1 MTKSISTIA
10 PLAVIAASLVLASPA
25 MAQSQSPSQAQRPG
39 EQLGMRYLSWGGKP
53 AGTTN
58 DGLRRASASTTSP
71 AASGQVQPVSL
82 AVPTA
87 APTPTLTPTPA
98 RPNRYGSV
106 SGAGLTPASAW
117 IKPRAAP
124 AQPYAP
130 PAPELQA
137 AQAPQAYA
145 PQPQPQP
152 QPIIEPQPEPQPE
165 PQAVAE
171 PAHTEPHRAVRQD
184 PYSAAPPEVQMAM
197 QPTPQPV
204 PAPSPTPAVA
214 EVPADPMAPRRDALI
229 FRMGGQ
235 APAAPRQQDA
245 SPGTE
250 APRQLAQA
258 APARSDAPARQGAR
272 YYSVHREAGHQPD
285 PMILPESVFI
295 GGSADLAEPP
305 PAPVVQRTVKGQAQ
319 VVVPNQDPSLP

>member
-58 DGLRRASASTTSP
+58 DGLRRASASAASP

-82 AVPTA
+82 AIPTA
-87 APTPTLTPTPA
+87 APTPSLTPAPT

-137 AQAPQAYA
+137 TQAPQAYA
-145 PQPQPQP
+145 PQSQTQA
-152 QPIIEPQPEPQPE
+152 IVEPRPE

-171 PAHTEPHRAVRQD
+171 APQAATSRAVRQD

-245 SPGTE
+245 SPGSE

-305 PAPVVQRTVKGQAQ
+305 PAPVVQRAVKGQAQ

>member
-25 MAQSQSPSQAQRPG
+25 LAQSQPQSQAQAQAQRPG

-58 DGLRRASASTTSP
+58 DGLRRASASPASP

-87 APTPTLTPTPA
+87 APTPTVTPTPA

-124 AQPYAP
+124 AESYAP

-152 QPIIEPQPEPQPE
+152 IVEPRPE

-171 PAHTEPHRAVRQD
+171 APQTAQSRAVRQD
-184 PYSAAPPEVQMAM
+184 AYSAAPPEDQMAM

-204 PAPSPTPAVA
+204 PAPSPSPTPAVA
-214 EVPADPMAPRRDALI
+214 EAPADPMAPRRDALI

-245 SPGTE
+245 SPGSE

-305 PAPVVQRTVKGQAQ
+305 PAPVVQRAVKGQAQ
-319 VVVPNQDPSLP
+319 VVVPNQDPRLP

>member
-25 MAQSQSPSQAQRPG
+25 LAQSQPQSQAQRPG

-58 DGLRRASASTTSP
+58 DGLRRASASAAST
-71 AASGQVQPVSL
+71 AASGPVQTVSL

-87 APTPTLTPTPA
+87 APTPSPA

-137 AQAPQAYA
+137 TQAYA

-152 QPIIEPQPEPQPE
+152 VVEPQPR
-165 PQAVAE
+165 PQAVADA
-171 PAHTEPHRAVRQD
+171 PQADPIRGVRQD
-184 PYSAAPPEVQMAM
+184 PYSAPPEDQIAM

-204 PAPSPTPAVA
+204 PAPSPSPTPAVA
-214 EVPADPMAPRRDALI
+214 EAPADPMAPRRDALI

-235 APAAPRQQDA
+235 ASAAPRQQDA

>member
-25 MAQSQSPSQAQRPG
+25 LAQSQAQAQRPG

-58 DGLRRASASTTSP
+58 DGLRRASASAASP
-71 AASGQVQPVSL
+71 AASGQVQSVSL

-87 APTPTLTPTPA
+87 APTPTLTPTPT

-137 AQAPQAYA
+137 TQAPQAYA
-145 PQPQPQP
+145 PQPQP
-152 QPIIEPQPEPQPE
+152 IVEPRPE

-171 PAHTEPHRAVRQD
+171 APQAATSGAVRQD
-184 PYSAAPPEVQMAM
+184 PYSAPPEVQMAM

-245 SPGTE
+245 SPGSE

-305 PAPVVQRTVKGQAQ
+305 PAPVVQRAVKGQAQ

>member
-25 MAQSQSPSQAQRPG
+25 LAQSQPQSQAQAQAQRPG

-58 DGLRRASASTTSP
+58 DGLRRASASAAST
-71 AASGQVQPVSL
+71 AASGPVQTVSL

-87 APTPTLTPTPA
+87 APTPSPA

-152 QPIIEPQPEPQPE
+152 QPQPISEPQPR

-171 PAHTEPHRAVRQD
+171 APHAAPIRAVRQD

-197 QPTPQPV
+197 HPTPQPV
-204 PAPSPTPAVA
+204 PAPSATPTPAVA
-214 EVPADPMAPRRDALI
+214 EAPADPMAPRRDALI

-235 APAAPRQQDA
+235 APAAPQQQDA
-245 SPGTE
+245 SPGSE

-258 APARSDAPARQGAR
+258 APPRSDAPARQGAR

>member
-25 MAQSQSPSQAQRPG
+25 IAQSQSPSQAQRPG

-53 AGTTN
+53 AGTIN

-87 APTPTLTPTPA
+87 SPTPTLTPTPA

-137 AQAPQAYA
+137 PQAPQAYA

-152 QPIIEPQPEPQPE
+152 ISEPQPR

-171 PAHTEPHRAVRQD
+171 APHADPIRAVRQD
-184 PYSAAPPEVQMAM
+184 PYSAAPPEIQMAM

-204 PAPSPTPAVA
+204 PAPSATPAVA
-214 EVPADPMAPRRDALI
+214 EAPADPMAPRRDALI